1 MALDAGLAAGAL
13 ARLGERLGLSQVE
26 TASAMVRVC
35 NENMAN
41 AIRIVTVELG
51 IDARELALV
60 AFGGAGPT
68 HGCEIAESLGMSRV
82 IVPPGPGLCSAFGA
96 LAAGVRVDAVRSVY
110 LTDVRLTA
118 AELDGLFA
126 EAEER
131 ACADFA
137 AQGRGEEPE
146 LRRSLAMRYQ
156 GQNYEQEV
164 PVPGGAIDDAALAGV
179 YAEYGRLYEGFYGY
193 RLDGIPIEMVRLSV
207 VAAGPAPAF
216 ASLPSGG
223 LEAAA
228 GVARR
233 GVFFPGEGFVD
244 TPVVRRESLAGG
256 DEQPGP
262 IVVESMD
269 STVVVPPGWRLR
281 AQGSGI
287 LDLVRP

>member
-1 MALDAGLAAGAL
+1 
-13 ARLGERLGLSQVE
+13 
-26 TASAMVRVC
+26 
-35 NENMAN
+35 MAN

-216 ASLPSGG
+216 ASLPSGA